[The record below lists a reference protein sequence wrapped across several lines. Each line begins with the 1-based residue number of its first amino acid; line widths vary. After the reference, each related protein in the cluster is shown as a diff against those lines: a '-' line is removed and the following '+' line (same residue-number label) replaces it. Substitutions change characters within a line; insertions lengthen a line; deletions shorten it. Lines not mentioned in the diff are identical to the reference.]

1 MNRTLFATLEGRPVT
16 QYTLTAGKLTCE
28 ILDFGGIIRSLRV
41 PDRQGRPVDVVLG
54 FDTLQQYLDHTCY
67 FGAMIG
73 PFANRIGGASF
84 PLGGGLVTLPANEG
98 ANSLHSG
105 PRGFDRRLFTPVAQT
120 EDTLRLA
127 IDWPDGDS
135 GFPGPIHAEITYL
148 LTPAGLELRYEARSA
163 RDTVVNLTNHS
174 YFNLSGHDAGPVT
187 DQWICL
193 AADHFTPT
201 DAHSIP
207 TGELRPVEGTPMDLR
222 RPLPIGQRIDEDDL
236 QLRQAG
242 GYDHN
247 WAADGA
253 GTLRPIARA
262 GSPRTGITL
271 TCLTD
276 QPGVQFYS
284 GNYVPQGLAGKDGA
298 VYGRRHG
305 FCLETQT
312 YPDAPNHPDFP
323 SALLRAGETYRRTT
337 SYRFAAE

>member
-1 MNRTLFATLEGRPVT
+1 
-16 QYTLTAGKLTCE
+16 
-28 ILDFGGIIRSLRV
+28 
-41 PDRQGRPVDVVLG
+41 
-54 FDTLQQYLDHTCY
+54 
-67 FGAMIG
+67 
-73 PFANRIGGASF
+73 
-84 PLGGGLVTLPANEG
+84 
-98 ANSLHSG
+98 
-105 PRGFDRRLFTPVAQT
+105 
-120 EDTLRLA
+120 
-127 IDWPDGDS
+127 
-135 GFPGPIHAEITYL
+135 
-148 LTPAGLELRYEARSA
+148 
-163 RDTVVNLTNHS
+163 
-174 YFNLSGHDAGPVT
+174 
-187 DQWICL
+187 
-193 AADHFTPT
+193 
-201 DAHSIP
+201 
-207 TGELRPVEGTPMDLR
+207 MDLR

-312 YPDAPNHPDFP
+312 YPDAPNHPAFP